1 MGEYIFLIWGKGAG
15 QFRSGRLMAMV
26 TVGLGQFG
34 DDLGAG
40 LHLCGLHIRL
50 YTCDRDTEL
59 HMNVVNIHEW
69 ILKQDPIFGF
79 L

>member
-1 MGEYIFLIWGKGAG
+1 MCSSDL
-15 QFRSGRLMAMV
+15 RLMAMV
-26 TVGLGQFG
+26 TVRLGQFVG
-34 DDLGAG
+34 LGAG

-79 L
+79 LQETHFKDTD